1 MFEKSKSKT
10 ENEKWVIKNFA
21 VHVRL
26 KNVGKTLRYIM
37 GDGGGWGEAG
47 REFLADEEFKYLAIL
62 SKC

>member
-37 GDGGGWGEAG
+37 GDGGGWGVGGGWEG
-47 REFLADEEFKYLAIL
+47 VP
-62 SKC
+62 C